1 MRNKIVAGNWKMNL
15 DVDEAKT
22 LYLDLLNKPLNQGDG
37 KLTLIFPPNIYLQD
51 FIERNNGSFQ
61 IGAQN
66 LNARDNGA
74 YTGEVSA
81 SQLKSIGC
89 SWVLVGHSERRILFN
104 EDDQVLLNK
113 IKIALK
119 HGLNV
124 IYCCGESLNERE
136 QLQHKSKIQN
146 QLALLKAFSLEE
158 IKFISIAYEPIWAIG
173 TGKTASPEQASEM
186 HDFIREELTTLFGSD
201 TSYNTSILYG
211 GSCSPTNAL
220 SLFKCDNI
228 DGGLI
233 GGAALDADSFRSIID
248 ALS

>member
-15 DVDEAKT
+15 DADAAES
-22 LYLDLLNKPLNQGDG
+22 LYLDLLSKSFGQSDDEI
-37 KLTLIFPPNIYLQD
+37 TLIFPPNIYLQD
-51 FIERNNGSFQ
+51 FINRNNGSFQ

-66 LNARDNGA
+66 LNAKDNGA

-89 SWVLVGHSERRILFN
+89 SWVLVGHSERRMLFN
-104 EDDQVLLNK
+104 EDDQVLLDK
-113 IKIALK
+113 IKTALK

-136 QLQHKSKIQN
+136 SLQHTSKIQN
-146 QLALLKAFSLEE
+146 QLALLKAFSVDE
-158 IKFISIAYEPIWAIG
+158 IEFISIAYEPIWAIG

-186 HDFIREELTTLFGSD
+186 HDFIRDELTSLFGPE
-201 TSYNTSILYG
+201 TSHNISVLYG
-211 GSCSPTNAL
+211 GSCSPANAQA
-220 SLFKCDNI
+220 LFKCENI

-233 GGAALDADSFRSIID
+233 GGAALDADSFCSIIE
-248 ALS
+248 AL

>member
-66 LNARDNGA
+66 LNAKDNGA

-124 IYCCGESLNERE
+124 IYCCGESLNERQ

>member
-66 LNARDNGA
+66 LNAKDNGA

-113 IKIALK
+113 IKMALK

-124 IYCCGESLNERE
+124 IYCCGESLKERE

-186 HDFIREELTTLFGSD
+186 HDFIREELTNLFGSD

>member
-22 LYLDLLNKPLNQGDG
+22 LYLDLLNKPLNQSDG

-66 LNARDNGA
+66 LNAKDNGA

-158 IKFISIAYEPIWAIG
+158 IKSISIAYEPIWAIG

-186 HDFIREELTTLFGSD
+186 HDFIREELTTLFGSE
-201 TSYNTSILYG
+201 TSYNTSVLYG

-248 ALS
+248 LLS

>member
-22 LYLDLLNKPLNQGDG
+22 LYLDLLNKPLNQSDG

-66 LNARDNGA
+66 LNAKDNGA

-158 IKFISIAYEPIWAIG
+158 IKSISIAYEPIWAIG

-186 HDFIREELTTLFGSD
+186 HDFIREELTTLFGSE
-201 TSYNTSILYG
+201 TSYNTSVLYG

>member
-15 DVDEAKT
+15 DVDEART
-22 LYLDLLNKPLNQGDG
+22 LYLDLLNKPLNQSDG
-37 KLTLIFPPNIYLQD
+37 KLNLIFPPNIYLQD

-66 LNARDNGA
+66 LNAKDNGA

-113 IKIALK
+113 IKMALK

-186 HDFIREELTTLFGSD
+186 HDFIREELTTLFGSE
-201 TSYNTSILYG
+201 TSYNTSVLYG

-220 SLFKCDNI
+220 SLFKCENI

-248 ALS
+248 SLS

>member
-22 LYLDLLNKPLNQGDG
+22 LYLDLLDTPLNQIDG

-66 LNARDNGA
+66 LNAKDNGA

-124 IYCCGESLNERE
+124 IYCCGESLNERQ

>member
-66 LNARDNGA
+66 LNAKDNGA

-158 IKFISIAYEPIWAIG
+158 IQFISIAYEPIWAIG

-186 HDFIREELTTLFGSD
+186 HDFIREELSTLFGSD

>member
-22 LYLDLLNKPLNQGDG
+22 LYLDLLDTPLNQIDG

-66 LNARDNGA
+66 LNAKDNGA

-124 IYCCGESLNERE
+124 IYCCGESLNERQ

-211 GSCSPTNAL
+211 GSCSPKNAL

>member
-66 LNARDNGA
+66 LNAKDNGA

-113 IKIALK
+113 IKMALK

-186 HDFIREELTTLFGSD
+186 HDFIREELTTLFGSE
-201 TSYNTSILYG
+201 TSYNTSVLYG

>member
-51 FIERNNGSFQ
+51 FIERNNGSFK

-66 LNARDNGA
+66 LNAKDNGA

-113 IKIALK
+113 IKMALK

-201 TSYNTSILYG
+201 TSSNTSILYG

>member
-15 DVDEAKT
+15 DADAAES
-22 LYLDLLNKPLNQGDG
+22 LYLDLLSKSFGQSDG
-37 KLTLIFPPNIYLQD
+37 EITLIFPPNIYLQD
-51 FIERNNGSFQ
+51 FINRNNGSFQ

-66 LNARDNGA
+66 LNAKDNGA

-89 SWVLVGHSERRILFN
+89 SWVLVGHSERRMLFN
-104 EDDQVLLNK
+104 EDDQVLLDK
-113 IKIALK
+113 IKTALK

-136 QLQHKSKIQN
+136 SLQHTSKIQN
-146 QLALLKAFSLEE
+146 QLALLKAFSVDE
-158 IKFISIAYEPIWAIG
+158 IEFISIAYEPIWAIG

-186 HDFIREELTTLFGSD
+186 HDFIRDELISLFGPE
-201 TSYNTSILYG
+201 TSHNISVLYG
-211 GSCSPTNAL
+211 GSCSPANAQA
-220 SLFKCDNI
+220 LFKCENI

-233 GGAALDADSFRSIID
+233 GGAALDADSFRSIIE
-248 ALS
+248 AL

>member
-15 DVDEAKT
+15 DADEAES
-22 LYLDLLNKPLNQGDG
+22 LYHDLLNKSFGPSDG
-37 KLTLIFPPNIYLQD
+37 KMTLIFPPNIYLKD
-51 FIERNNGSFQ
+51 FIEKNNGSFE

-66 LNARDNGA
+66 VNAQKNGA

-89 SWVLVGHSERRILFN
+89 SWVLVGHSERRMLFN
-104 EDDQVLLNK
+104 EDDQVLLDK
-113 IKIALK
+113 IKTALK

-136 QLQHKSKIQN
+136 SLQHTSKIQN
-146 QLALLKAFSLEE
+146 QLALLKAFSVDE
-158 IKFISIAYEPIWAIG
+158 IELVSIAYEPIWAIG
-173 TGKTASPEQASEM
+173 TGKTASPVQASEM
-186 HDFIREELTTLFGSD
+186 HDFIRDELTSLFGPE
-201 TSYNTSILYG
+201 TSHKISVLYG
-211 GSCSPTNAL
+211 GSCSPANAQA
-220 SLFKCDNI
+220 LFKCENI

-248 ALS
+248 AL

>member
-66 LNARDNGA
+66 LNAKDNGA

-89 SWVLVGHSERRILFN
+89 SWVLVGHSELRILFN

-113 IKIALK
+113 IKMALK

-124 IYCCGESLNERE
+124 IYCCGESLKERE

-186 HDFIREELTTLFGSD
+186 HDFIREELTTLFGSE
-201 TSYNTSILYG
+201 TSYNTSVLYG

>member
-15 DVDEAKT
+15 DADAAKL
-22 LYLDLLNKPLNQGDG
+22 LYLDLLNKSIDQSDG
-37 KLTLIFPPNIYLQD
+37 KMILIFPPNIYLQD
-51 FIERNNGSFQ
+51 FIERNNGSFE

-66 LNARDNGA
+66 FNAKDNGA

-89 SWVLVGHSERRILFN
+89 SWVLVGHSERRILFK
-104 EDDQVLLNK
+104 EDDQVLVNK
-113 IKIALK
+113 IKTALK

-146 QLALLKAFSLEE
+146 QLALLKSFSLDEVQ
-158 IKFISIAYEPIWAIG
+158 FISIAYEPIWAIG
-173 TGKTASPEQASEM
+173 TGETASPEQASEM
-186 HDFIREELTTLFGSD
+186 HDFIREELTSLFGPETAD
-201 TSYNTSILYG
+201 NTSILYG
-211 GSCSPTNAL
+211 GSCSPKNAET
-220 SLFKCDNI
+220 LFKCDNI

-233 GGAALDADSFRSIID
+233 GGAALDADSFRSIIEV
-248 ALS
+248 LS

>member
-1 MRNKIVAGNWKMNL
+1 M
-15 DVDEAKT
+15 
-22 LYLDLLNKPLNQGDG
+22 
-37 KLTLIFPPNIYLQD
+37 QD

-66 LNARDNGA
+66 LNAKDNGA

-113 IKIALK
+113 IKMALK

-124 IYCCGESLNERE
+124 IYCCGESLKERE

-186 HDFIREELTTLFGSD
+186 HDFIREELTTLFGSE
-201 TSYNTSILYG
+201 TSYNTSVLYG

-220 SLFKCDNI
+220 SLFKCVNI
-228 DGGLI
+228 DGGI
-233 GGAALDADSFRSIID
+233 SGGAALDADSFRSIID

>member
-15 DVDEAKT
+15 EVDEAKA
-22 LYLDLLNKPLNQGDG
+22 LYLDLLDKPLNQSDG

-66 LNARDNGA
+66 LNAKDNGA

-113 IKIALK
+113 IKIAVK
-119 HGLNV
+119 YGLNV

-146 QLALLKAFSLEE
+146 QLALLKALSLED
-158 IKFISIAYEPIWAIG
+158 IKYISIAYEPIWAIG

>member
-22 LYLDLLNKPLNQGDG
+22 LYLDLLNKPLNQSDG

-66 LNARDNGA
+66 LNAKDNGA

-158 IKFISIAYEPIWAIG
+158 IKSISIAYEPIWAIG

-186 HDFIREELTTLFGSD
+186 HDFIREELTTLFGSE
-201 TSYNTSILYG
+201 TSYNTSVLYG

-248 ALS
+248 VLS